1 MIVSVNG
8 IICSTLSTTLTTGLY
23 AVYKAEW
30 TGTSSLDTSVYSV
43 YNGESNANDSFG
55 SNNATFNGTATYAT
69 GILSNAFSLNG
80 SSYVEM
86 PDNSHE
92 FTSNFSFN
100 LWIKLTSLSATCIPI
115 ANYTT
120 SGVQKGFTLSIAATG
135 AISFAGYNG
144 GTNVSTLTSANSSIS
159 TGVWTM
165 LTIVYTSGTGV
176 TLYKNGSVLQTG
188 TSTGAINYNATSYPT
203 IGASKYTSSLVGSY
217 VTGLIDAVTFWSK
230 ALTFDEVEGLY
241 NTGIGIQYPY
251 SNNYLPSPK
260 DSFASYDGT
269 AQGGLTYTSGKSGN
283 AFTFNGTNSYVSL
296 PANSMNFNGDYS
308 ISSWVY
314 VPSSYIGASQ
324 IVILCNEYTATFFN
338 NPYGFYLTTIGNSI
352 YHETHVGTNT
362 TTNLIASFT
371 FTLGNWH
378 HIVYTRKKSTRSRIY
393 VNGTL
398 INSDTNTI
406 DPVYSITHNPTI
418 GVEYLNGAIH
428 DKSIASSS
436 IDELYLWNKELTS
449 IEVTTLYNSG
459 TGKFYPTF

>member
-1 MIVSVNG
+1 MYGYPLVNANVPTLK
-8 IICSTLSTTLTTGLY
+8 STLFGGKSSLYNGLLS
-23 AVYKAEW
+23 VYKA
-30 TGTSSLDTSVYSV
+30 
-43 YNGESNANDSFG
+43 ESNANDSFG
-55 SNNATFNGTATYAT
+55 ANNGTANGGLTYAT
-69 GILSNAFSLNG
+69 GIN
-80 SSYVEM
+80 
-86 PDNSHE
+86 
-92 FTSNFSFN
+92 
-100 LWIKLTSLSATCIPI
+100 
-115 ANYTT
+115 
-120 SGVQKGFTLSIAATG
+120 
-135 AISFAGYNG
+135 
-144 GTNVSTLTSANSSIS
+144 
-159 TGVWTM
+159 
-165 LTIVYTSGTGV
+165 
-176 TLYKNGSVLQTG
+176 
-188 TSTGAINYNATSYPT
+188 
-203 IGASKYTSSLVGSY
+203 
-217 VTGLIDAVTFWSK
+217 
-230 ALTFDEVEGLY
+230 
-241 NTGIGIQYPY
+241 
-251 SNNYLPSPK
+251 
-260 DSFASYDGT
+260 
-269 AQGGLTYTSGKSGN
+269 GN

-314 VPSSYIGASQ
+314 VPSSYIGTSQ

-371 FTLGNWH
+371 FTQGSWN

-418 GVEYLNGAIH
+418 GAEYLNGAIH

-436 IDELYLWNKELTS
+436 IDELYLWIKELTS